1 VSIPKPTSFTG
12 KGSII
17 LGSHNEIGGR
27 PSALTKIG
35 DTWFM
40 SHYVSKPQKSMIEA
54 LNTGKGGLALYDLDA
69 TLTDFGLTLAD
80 VATENLSETLKFLK
94 SLFEYE
100 MFLIQK
106 NIFVSQ
112 QSVDELAKLRSKAV
126 SANGPKALIDFLDT
140 MTATFEQY
148 EAVKR

>member
-1 VSIPKPTSFTG
+1 
-12 KGSII
+12 
-17 LGSHNEIGGR
+17 
-27 PSALTKIG
+27 
-35 DTWFM
+35 M
-40 SHYVSKPQKSMIEA
+40 
-54 LNTGKGGLALYDLDA
+54 A